1 MSDSSD
7 PEWSARREA
16 NDRILDCCTKIWEA
30 VKEVLCFDSPEGY
43 EESEEGDSL
52 DLGNGT
58 KDTLS
63 FCWRALKESRSENR
77 PLNHFMLTLVSSS
90 LMNFIVTNIDYSS
103 SASCSGFRY
112 EDIQK
117 LGNLAFTQLAELR
130 HRGAFSSVSQTFA
143 ACCRKCAQAN
153 QLSDPLINPSPIS
166 RLPVHWYK
174 VRYQIVDIRQ
184 TSADDTFRAH

>member
-1 MSDSSD
+1 M
-7 PEWSARREA
+7 
-16 NDRILDCCTKIWEA
+16 
-30 VKEVLCFDSPEGY
+30 KEVLCFDSPEGY
-43 EESEEGDSL
+43 EESEEGDSH

-63 FCWRALKESRSENR
+63 FCWRALKESRSENI
-77 PLNHFMLTLVSSS
+77 PLYHFLLKLVSSS
-90 LMNFIVTNIDYSS
+90 LMNFIVTNIGFSS

-112 EDIQK
+112 EDFQK

-143 ACCRKCAQAN
+143 SCCRKCAQAN
-153 QLSDPLINPSPIS
+153 QLSDPQINLSPIS

-174 VRYQIVDIRQ
+174 VRYHIVDIRQ
-184 TSADDTFRAH
+184 T

>member
-1 MSDSSD
+1 M
-7 PEWSARREA
+7 A

-43 EESEEGDSL
+43 EEFEEGDSL

-63 FCWRALKESRSENR
+63 FCWRALKESRSANI
-77 PLNHFMLTLVSSS
+77 PLHHFVLTFVSSS
-90 LMNFIVTNIDYSS
+90 LMNFMVTNIGYSS
-103 SASCSGFRY
+103 LASDSGFRY
-112 EDIQK
+112 EDFQK

-153 QLSDPLINPSPIS
+153 QSSHPQIKNSPIS
-166 RLPVHWYK
+166 RLPAHWYK
-174 VRYQIVDIRQ
+174 VRPHNGEIRQ
-184 TSADDTFRAH
+184 TYADDRF

>member
-52 DLGNGT
+52 DQGNGT

-63 FCWRALKESRSENR
+63 FCWRALKESRSENL

-90 LMNFIVTNIDYSS
+90 LMHFIVTSIDYSLS
-103 SASCSGFRY
+103 VSCSGFRY

-130 HRGAFSSVSQTFA
+130 HRGAFSSVSETFA
-143 ACCRKCAQAN
+143 ACCRKCAQAK
-153 QLSDPLINPSPIS
+153 QSSDPQINLSPIS
-166 RLPVHWYK
+166 HLPVQWYK
-174 VRYQIVDIRQ
+174 VRYHIVGIRQ
-184 TSADDTFRAH
+184 PSADDTFRAH

>member
-63 FCWRALKESRSENR
+63 FCWRALKESRSENL

-90 LMNFIVTNIDYSS
+90 LMNFMVTNIGYSS
-103 SASCSGFRY
+103 SVSCSGFRY

-143 ACCRKCAQAN
+143 ACCRKCAQAD
-153 QLSDPLINPSPIS
+153 QLSDPQINPSPIS

-174 VRYQIVDIRQ
+174 VRYVSHRRYS
-184 TSADDTFRAH
+184 TNFG

>member
-1 MSDSSD
+1 MKD
-7 PEWSARREA
+7 
-16 NDRILDCCTKIWEA
+16 
-30 VKEVLCFDSPEGY
+30 VLCFDSPEGY
-43 EESEEGDSL
+43 EESEEGDGL

-63 FCWRALKESRSENR
+63 FCWRALKESRSANVH
-77 PLNHFMLTLVSSS
+77 LDYFVLTLVSSS
-90 LMNFIVTNIDYSS
+90 LMNFMVENIGHSLSDSD
-103 SASCSGFRY
+103 SGFLY
-112 EDIQK
+112 EYFQK

-153 QLSDPLINPSPIS
+153 QSSDPQVKQSPIS

-174 VRYQIVDIRQ
+174 VRRHQIGEIRQ
-184 TSADDTFRAH
+184 TSADDRF

>member
-7 PEWSARREA
+7 SDWNARRMA

-43 EESEEGDSL
+43 EESEEGDNL

-63 FCWRALKESRSENR
+63 FCWRALKESRSENL
-77 PLNHFMLTLVSSS
+77 PLNQIMLKLISSS
-90 LMNFIVTNIDYSS
+90 LMKFMVTNIDYSS
-103 SASCSGFRY
+103 SVSCSGFRY

-130 HRGAFSSVSQTFA
+130 HCGAFSSVSQTFA
-143 ACCRKCAQAN
+143 ACCRKCAQAK
-153 QLSDPLINPSPIS
+153 QSFDPQINLSPIS

-174 VRYQIVDIRQ
+174 VRYDIVDIRQ
-184 TSADDTFRAH
+184 KLG